1 MIQAPNDD
9 RDNEKKLPGELNVS
23 ETPELES
30 RDSEPEEE
38 LILPPD
44 ETSQQEAALLIRDAA
59 GQLKNF
65 LGDRRRE
72 SEEFA
77 RRMTRLEEEIQN
89 NGNSSRNLMTLS
101 VVVALIAFAATTG
114 LWRLARTQSEVKTA
128 LQQTMSEV
136 KASREANLKRISEV
150 KGAVAAGVEVQ
161 AATALRLERELS
173 GQLDDQKKSAARL
186 EQRLGEATE
195 NVAEVR
201 KDVAEKLAIQSE
213 LTKVDRAR
221 MIGEIKTAI
230 GVLEASLEERSKDF
244 AEQSKVLESQQKE
257 FSEATARAQADRQ
270 AMVRAATQ
278 TVNAQ
283 LLGLQEML
291 DSLEG
296 GQLLKPESTS
306 TTNAEAKRK
315 KAAKGRRPDT
325 VIAAVPPRK
334 KTDGKSIEKPAATI
348 ESVDKATPTAMKK
361 GGASTSS
368 IESNGDA
375 RGKAGEA
382 PSAATTEKKA
392 SGKTRSGR
400 DLTERPAEK
409 PATKPATKPAKQSGK
424 GTPSESDGSNK

>member
-9 RDNEKKLPGELNVS
+9 RDNEKKLPGEINAS

-30 RDSEPEEE
+30 CASEPEEE

-44 ETSQQEAALLIRDAA
+44 EPSQQEAALLIRDAA
-59 GQLKNF
+59 GQLKDF

-89 NGNSSRNLMTLS
+89 NGNSSRHVMTLS

-114 LWRLARTQSEVKTA
+114 LWRLARNQSEVKTA

-150 KGAVAAGVEVQ
+150 QGAVAAGVEVQ

-173 GQLDDQKKSAARL
+173 GQLDDQKKSATRL
-186 EQRLGEATE
+186 EKRLGEATE

-201 KDVAEKLAIQSE
+201 KDVVEKLAIQSE
-213 LTKVDRAR
+213 STKVDRAR

-296 GQLLKPESTS
+296 GQRSKRESVS
-306 TTNAEAKRK
+306 NTNTG
-315 KAAKGRRPDT
+315 AKGKKTAKAERPDT
-325 VIAAVPPRK
+325 VIAAVPPKK
-334 KTDGKSIEKPAATI
+334 KTGGKAVGKPFPIINSGEET
-348 ESVDKATPTAMKK
+348 TPSETKK
-361 GGASTSS
+361 GDARKSS
-368 IESNGDA
+368 IESDGDA
-375 RGKAGEA
+375 QGKVEDATSTA
-382 PSAATTEKKA
+382 PAEKKA
-392 SGKTRSGR
+392 
-400 DLTERPAEK
+400 PAKANSARELVEQ
-409 PATKPATKPAKQSGK
+409 PVEKPAKQSEEK
-424 GTPSESDGSNK
+424 RAESDDSK

>member
-9 RDNEKKLPGELNVS
+9 RDNEKKLPGEINAS

-30 RDSEPEEE
+30 CPSEPEEE

-44 ETSQQEAALLIRDAA
+44 EPSQQEAALLIRDAA
-59 GQLKNF
+59 GQLKDF

-89 NGNSSRNLMTLS
+89 NGNSSRHVMTLS

-114 LWRLARTQSEVKTA
+114 LWRLARNQSEVKTA

-150 KGAVAAGVEVQ
+150 QGAVAAGVEVQ

-173 GQLDDQKKSAARL
+173 GQLDDQKKSATRL
-186 EQRLGEATE
+186 EKRLGEATE

-201 KDVAEKLAIQSE
+201 KDVAEKLAMQSE
-213 LTKVDRAR
+213 STKVDRAR

-296 GQLLKPESTS
+296 GQPSKRESVS
-306 TTNAEAKRK
+306 STNAG
-315 KAAKGRRPDT
+315 AKGKKTAKAERPNT
-325 VIAAVPPRK
+325 VIAAVPPKK
-334 KTDGKSIEKPAATI
+334 KTGGKAVGKPLPIINSGEET
-348 ESVDKATPTAMKK
+348 TPSETKK
-361 GGASTSS
+361 GDARKSS
-368 IESNGDA
+368 IESDGDA
-375 RGKAGEA
+375 QGKVEDATSTA
-382 PSAATTEKKA
+382 PAEKKA
-392 SGKTRSGR
+392 
-400 DLTERPAEK
+400 PAKANSARELVEQPVEK
-409 PATKPATKPAKQSGK
+409 PVEKPAKQSEK
-424 GTPSESDGSNK
+424 KRAESDDSK

>member
-9 RDNEKKLPGELNVS
+9 RDNEKKLPGEINAS

-30 RDSEPEEE
+30 CASEPEEE

-44 ETSQQEAALLIRDAA
+44 EPSQQEAALLIRDAA
-59 GQLKNF
+59 GQLKDF

-89 NGNSSRNLMTLS
+89 NGNSSRHVMTLS

-114 LWRLARTQSEVKTA
+114 LWRLARNQSEVKTA

-150 KGAVAAGVEVQ
+150 QGAVAAGVEVQ

-173 GQLDDQKKSAARL
+173 GQLDDQKKSATRL
-186 EQRLGEATE
+186 EKRLGEATE

-201 KDVAEKLAIQSE
+201 KDVAEKLAMQSE
-213 LTKVDRAR
+213 STKVDRAR

-296 GQLLKPESTS
+296 GQRSKRESVS
-306 TTNAEAKRK
+306 NTNAGVKGKKTAK
-315 KAAKGRRPDT
+315 AERPDT
-325 VIAAVPPRK
+325 VIAAVPPKK
-334 KTDGKSIEKPAATI
+334 KTGGKAVGKPLPIINSGEETTPSAT
-348 ESVDKATPTAMKK
+348 KK
-361 GGASTSS
+361 GDARKSS
-368 IESNGDA
+368 IESDA
-375 RGKAGEA
+375 QGKVEDAT
-382 PSAATTEKKA
+382 SAASAEKKA
-392 SGKTRSGR
+392 
-400 DLTERPAEK
+400 PAKANSARELVEQPVEQPVEK
-409 PATKPATKPAKQSGK
+409 PVEKPAKQSEK
-424 GTPSESDGSNK
+424 KRAEPDESK

>member
-9 RDNEKKLPGELNVS
+9 QDDEKKLPGEINTS
-23 ETPELES
+23 ETPDLKS
-30 RDSEPEEE
+30 RVSEPEEE

-44 ETSQQEAALLIRDAA
+44 EPSQQEAALLIRDAA
-59 GQLKNF
+59 GQLKDF

-89 NGNSSRNLMTLS
+89 NGNSSRHLMTLS

-114 LWRLARTQSEVKTA
+114 LWRLARNQSEVKTA

-150 KGAVAAGVEVQ
+150 QGAVAAGVEVQ

-173 GQLDDQKKSAARL
+173 GQLDDQKKSATRL

-213 LTKVDRAR
+213 STKVDRAR

-296 GQLLKPESTS
+296 GQRSKRESVS
-306 TTNAEAKRK
+306 NTNTG
-315 KAAKGRRPDT
+315 AKGKKTAKAERPDT
-325 VIAAVPPRK
+325 VIAAVPPKK
-334 KTDGKSIEKPAATI
+334 KTGGKAVGKPFPIINSGEET
-348 ESVDKATPTAMKK
+348 TPSETKK
-361 GGASTSS
+361 GDARKSS
-368 IESNGDA
+368 IESDGDA
-375 RGKAGEA
+375 QGKVEDATSTA
-382 PSAATTEKKA
+382 PAEKKA
-392 SGKTRSGR
+392 
-400 DLTERPAEK
+400 PAKANSARELVEQ
-409 PATKPATKPAKQSGK
+409 PVEKPAKQSEEK
-424 GTPSESDGSNK
+424 RAESDDSK

>member
-9 RDNEKKLPGELNVS
+9 RDNEKKLPGEINAS

-30 RDSEPEEE
+30 CASEPEEE

-44 ETSQQEAALLIRDAA
+44 EPSQQEAALLIRDAA
-59 GQLKNF
+59 GQLKDF

-89 NGNSSRNLMTLS
+89 NGNSSRHVMTLS

-114 LWRLARTQSEVKTA
+114 LWRLARNQSEVKTA
-128 LQQTMSEV
+128 LQQTISEV

-150 KGAVAAGVEVQ
+150 QGAVAAGVEVQ

-173 GQLDDQKKSAARL
+173 GQLDDQKKSATRL
-186 EQRLGEATE
+186 EKRLGEATE

-201 KDVAEKLAIQSE
+201 KDVAEKLAMQSE
-213 LTKVDRAR
+213 STKVDRAR

-244 AEQSKVLESQQKE
+244 AEQSKVLESQHKE

-296 GQLLKPESTS
+296 GQRSKRESVS
-306 TTNAEAKRK
+306 NTNAGVKGKKTAK
-315 KAAKGRRPDT
+315 AERPDT
-325 VIAAVPPRK
+325 VIAAVPPKK
-334 KTDGKSIEKPAATI
+334 KTGGKAVGKPLPIMNSGEET
-348 ESVDKATPTAMKK
+348 TPSETKK
-361 GGASTSS
+361 GDARKSS
-368 IESNGDA
+368 IESDGDA
-375 RGKAGEA
+375 QGKIEDVTSTA
-382 PSAATTEKKA
+382 PAEKKA
-392 SGKTRSGR
+392 
-400 DLTERPAEK
+400 PAKANSARELVEQ
-409 PATKPATKPAKQSGK
+409 PVEKPAKQSEK
-424 GTPSESDGSNK
+424 KRAESDDSK